1 MMHTIN
7 SVSNQ
12 ISSHKGATG
21 SLAASADLE
30 RTRHWRTS
38 RQWHPSRCASTALA
52 GIVCIV
58 ASGCGTPF
66 QAREQISLTALLPV
80 EKLLVRTDFGDITVS
95 SDADATEIRAEAT
108 LIGKGSTPA
117 EADKALR
124 EIKATLAADR
134 GNPNTVRAEAEHPK
148 GGFTRSYEV
157 RWHVIAPPN
166 IFVDA
171 RTSFGDIEVRRFD
184 RGLTIKTAFGEIEAD
199 ASGPID
205 LKTSFGDIELYVRA
219 GEIGDVKAVTE
230 FGDVDVRLPM
240 NRAGRLVADTDFGSV
255 DAHLEGMSMRLY
267 RWRSHHFDA
276 QLSGSDTPLIDLV
289 TEFGDVDIR
298 AYEAE

>member
-1 MMHTIN
+1 MMPATN
-7 SVSNQ
+7 SLSPW
-12 ISSHKGATG
+12 ISGRRCATG
-21 SLAASADLE
+21 RLSARVCLAVGVLS
-30 RTRHWRTS
+30 
-38 RQWHPSRCASTALA
+38 
-52 GIVCIV
+52 VV
-58 ASGCGTPF
+58 VSGCGTPF
-66 QAREQISLTALLPV
+66 QARDHISLTAPLPAK
-80 EKLLVRTDFGDITVS
+80 KLLVRTDFGDITVR

-117 EADKALR
+117 EAEKALS
-124 EIKATLAADR
+124 EIQATLAADE
-134 GNPNTVRAEAEHPK
+134 GHPGIVRAEAEHPH
-148 GGFTRSYEV
+148 GGITRAYEV

-171 RTSFGDIEVRRFD
+171 RTSFGDIDVRRFD
-184 RGLTIKTAFGEIEAD
+184 RGLTIRTAFGEIEAD
-199 ASGPID
+199 AAGPID
-205 LKTSFGDIELYVRA
+205 LKSSFGDIELYVRA
-219 GEIGDVKAVTE
+219 GEAGDVKAVTE

-276 QLSGSDTPLIDLV
+276 ELSGSDTPLIDLI

-298 AYEAE
+298 AYKAE

>member
-1 MMHTIN
+1 MMPTIN

-12 ISSHKGATG
+12 VFSHRRAF
-21 SLAASADLE
+21 
-30 RTRHWRTS
+30 
-38 RQWHPSRCASTALA
+38 ALLS
-52 GIVCIV
+52 GLICIV
-58 ASGCGTPF
+58 ASGCGKPF
-66 QAREQISLTALLPV
+66 QAREQISLTAPLPTQ
-80 EKLLVRTDFGDITVS
+80 KLLVRTDFGDITVR
-95 SDADATEIRAEAT
+95 SDASATEIRAEAT
-108 LIGKGSTPA
+108 LIGKGSTPV
-117 EADKALR
+117 EAKKALN
-124 EIKATLAADR
+124 EIKATLAADASDS
-134 GNPNTVRAEAEHPK
+134 GIVRAQAEHPD
-148 GGFTRSYEV
+148 GGLTRAYEV

-171 RTSFGDIEVRRFD
+171 RTSFGDIDVGRFD
-184 RGLTIKTAFGEIEAD
+184 RGLTIKTAFGDIEAD
-199 ASGPID
+199 AAGAID
-205 LKTSFGDIELYVRA
+205 LKSNFGDVELYVRT

-276 QLSGSDTPLIDLV
+276 QLSGSDTPLMDLI

-298 AYEAE
+298 TYKAE